1 MIDDLIL
8 RKATDLDMRNIIQLE
23 EDVFNIE
30 QQIPSALIPL
40 PAQNYPQWW
49 CASLDTSIVGAVA
62 AWKDLNRM
70 HWGRFAT
77 RKNYR
82 GLHIG
87 QKLARF
93 SLEDLFLEGI
103 EEIHM
108 DARDITVK
116 IICGMGGKIIGKPTL
131 FYNSNVTPVVLYRK
145 DYYRENALNG

>member
-40 PAQNYPQWW
+40 PAQNHPQWW
-49 CASLDTSIVGAVA
+49 CALLDTSIVGAVA
-62 AWKDLNRM
+62 AWNDMNQV

-77 RKNYR
+77 KQTYR

-87 QKLARF
+87 RKLAQF
-93 SLEDLFLEGI
+93 SVEDLFSEGI
-103 EEIHM
+103 EAIHM

-116 IICGMGGKIIGKPTL
+116 IVCGMGGKIIGEPTL
-131 FYNSNVTPVVLYRK
+131 FYNSNVTPVVLYRE
-145 DYYRENALNG
+145 DYYSQRTIS